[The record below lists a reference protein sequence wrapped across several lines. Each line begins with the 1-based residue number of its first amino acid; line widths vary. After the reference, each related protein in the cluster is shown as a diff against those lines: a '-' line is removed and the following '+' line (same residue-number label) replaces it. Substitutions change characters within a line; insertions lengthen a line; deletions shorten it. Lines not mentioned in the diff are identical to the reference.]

1 MIANC
6 SSASL
11 CFDCLVWQ
19 ELFPSQQESLERETA
34 GELESRERRWFV
46 NDGHRSV
53 RRLVYRTQAQEGM
66 EAARD
71 AAWEKRDPKQR
82 RFATSAVSALRSFAD
97 CPLVLPPFVAMRDC
111 RRIPPP
117 SQNRVVVEWNPCST
131 LFLSMTAEPQIVL
144 GFCLLGTG
152 AK

>member
-6 SSASL
+6 SLASL
-11 CFDCLVWQ
+11 CFACLVLQ
-19 ELFPSQQESLERETA
+19 ESFPFQQESLVRGA
-34 GELESRERRWFV
+34 ACELESRERRWFV

-53 RRLVYRTQAQEGM
+53 RRLVYRMQAREGM

-82 RFATSAVSALRSFAD
+82 RFATSAVSALRSYAD
-97 CPLVLPPFVAMRDC
+97 CPLELLPFVAMRDC
-111 RRIPPP
+111 GRIPPP

-131 LFLSMTAEPQIVL
+131 LSLSITS
-144 GFCLLGTG
+144 
-152 AK
+152 